1 MRRWMVAALS
11 GAALTMAALPAY
23 AQGAWKSYTVK
34 ELGFSFMAPG
44 EVKAEVGTFRGAIA
58 GPRQT
63 MVFRSLA
70 NNIEYKVTVMTF
82 LQAQAEGATILG
94 ERTYMFQENRNTLV
108 DTFARVEPGKD
119 SVYGRKMVVELPDN
133 KGRSTG
139 AFFFTKGKLVAME
152 ATVLP
157 ANGDYQSPDPAR
169 FVEFDRFQCH
179 AGRNRRHRSAAAEA
193 RLDRSGLEHTGLFL
207 RDSPVL
213 RYGDR
218 IMPRLGELLYW
229 MACWIAAI
237 VAILGITAVV
247 QGDRQSRIGVIAFFI
262 ASAVIWLIGR
272 AALFM
277 SRNK

>member
-1 MRRWMVAALS
+1 MISGRVRDTPLNSGEETECADGWSAALS

-70 NNIEYKVTVMTF
+70 NNIEYKITVMTF

-169 FVEFDRFQCH
+169 FV
-179 AGRNRRHRSAAAEA
+179 
-193 RLDRSGLEHTGLFL
+193 
-207 RDSPVL
+207 DS
-213 RYGDR
+213 
-218 IMPRLGELLYW
+218 
-229 MACWIAAI
+229 
-237 VAILGITAVV
+237 
-247 QGDRQSRIGVIAFFI
+247 IAFN
-262 ASAVIWLIGR
+262 VTR
-272 AALFM
+272 AGTGAIDLQPP
-277 SRNK
+277 KLD